1 MPSASTPCVPDTAD
15 LIFHDQV
22 CQWCSPPTN
31 VSMKSKPRAFNC
43 GRSLADCCVGG
54 AACRCCGCCCCCC
67 HCCCCCSS
75 CCCIACMNWS
85 SVNAI
90 SMLRVIQLCYHVR
103 GLFAW
108 SQRQSSLVMITVG
121 RRCTKLT
128 KRCEVCMW
136 KWTVH
141 NVSVGGR
148 VVCQVDHASL
158 LDSARAFNRHRHTQ
172 NLSDWRHKPSQP
184 ARVRHSALGLRCR
197 ERDELI
203 FVTQR
208 DSISM
213 VCCVEENRMCLVRPH
228 PVLKAGGSLD
238 SS

>member
-22 CQWCSPPTN
+22 CEMCSPPTN

-103 GLFAW
+103 GLFSW

-136 KWTVH
+136 KRTVH

-148 VVCQVDHASL
+148 VVL
-158 LDSARAFNRHRHTQ
+158 T
-172 NLSDWRHKPSQP
+172 
-184 ARVRHSALGLRCR
+184 LGLGPFGARSIDIDTLKTCLTGDTSQANRLAFDTPHLAFGVEKEMNSFLPHR
-197 ERDELI
+197 ETRSRWFAWKKTE
-203 FVTQR
+203 
-208 DSISM
+208 
-213 VCCVEENRMCLVRPH
+213 CVWCVRTPF
-228 PVLKAGGSLD
+228 
-238 SS
+238 